1 MSQLP
6 HIHKASTR
14 YYAAFVIEP
23 STFIGVWGDT
33 RGKSA
38 GANQERAWGLLYI
51 VGATLWGHEAYYTL
65 LVLHF
70 GDMRPILHCWCY
82 TLGT

>member
-33 RGKSA
+33 RGNRA
-38 GANQERAWGLLYI
+38 VANQERARAFPRI
-51 VGATLWGHEAYYTL
+51 Q
-65 LVLHF
+65 
-70 GDMRPILHCWCY
+70 I
-82 TLGT
+82 